1 MSGVTRVAIVDPSDD
16 SREHLRGCLLGMDT
30 IWLEAECSRYEFFLD
45 VIQQSTPDVAIV
57 CVDSDT
63 DTAMNLIRRLAT
75 SQPGVDLVAVSSRSD
90 GQFILQTMRSGAKE
104 FVSLPV
110 RIEELHEVLDR
121 LRTSRAGKDGDSR
134 VTSRVYSF
142 CGSRG
147 GAGCTSLAVNFGTI
161 LSKNPSYSVAYIDLD
176 LAMGDADV
184 CLDIVPDYTL
194 ADVAINIDR
203 IDLQLLK
210 RSLSRHASGLY
221 LLPHPVQIEDA
232 ALIQPEHITR
242 VINLLKMTFTHII
255 LDLSKGYRAI
265 DFAAMQSSDEIML
278 VTQLDVSSLR
288 NVVRVMLSLNDRNN
302 LESKVR
308 VVANRV
314 GSSDAEISV
323 QRAEETIGR
332 SIFARIPNDSR
343 TMLAS
348 RNSGVPLIEHAP
360 KSKLFQSILTMT
372 EQITGETAMSGSG
385 EAAKSG
391 VWSFFGAKK

>member
-16 SREHLRGCLLGMDT
+16 SREQLRNSLLGMDT
-30 IWLEAECSRYEFFLD
+30 VWLEAECSRYEFFLD
-45 VIQQSTPDVAIV
+45 VIQQSTPDAAIV
-57 CVDSDT
+57 CCDT
-63 DTAMNLIRRLAT
+63 DPEESMALIRKIG
-75 SQPGVDLVAVSSRSD
+75 SQAPAVDVIAVSARTD
-90 GQFILQTMRSGAKE
+90 GQFILQIMRTGAKE
-104 FVSLPV
+104 FVNLPV
-110 RIEELHEVLDR
+110 RMEELLDVLDR
-121 LRTSRAGKDGDSR
+121 LRLARAGKDGDTR
-134 VTSRVYSF
+134 VSSRVYAF

-147 GAGCTSLAVNFGTI
+147 GAGCTSLAVNFATI
-161 LSKNPSYSVAYIDLD
+161 LSKNPGYSVALVDLD

-210 RSLSRHASGLY
+210 RSLSRHTSGLY

-232 ALIQPEHITR
+232 SLIQPEHISR

-255 LDLSKGYRAI
+255 VDLSKGYRGI
-265 DFAAMQSSDEIML
+265 DFAAMQLADEILL

-288 NVVRVMLSLNDRNN
+288 NVVRVILSLNERNG
-302 LESKVR
+302 LEPKVQ

-314 GSSDAEISV
+314 GSSDAEISI

-332 SIFARIPNDSR
+332 EIFGRIPNDSR

-348 RNSGVPLIEHAP
+348 RNTGVPLIEHAP
-360 KSKLFQSILTMT
+360 KSKLFHAILSLT
-372 EQITGETAMSGSG
+372 EQITGETAMAGNP
-385 EAAKSG
+385 EAGKGG
-391 VWSFFGAKK
+391 VWSIFAKK

>member
-1 MSGVTRVAIVDPSDD
+1 MSGVTRVAIVDPFDD
-16 SREHLRGCLLGMDT
+16 SRENLRSGLLSMESV
-30 IWLEAECSRYEFFLD
+30 WLEAECSRYEFFID
-45 VIQQSTPDVAIV
+45 VIQQSTPDVV
-57 CVDSDT
+57 VVSVDSDPE
-63 DTAMNLIRRLAT
+63 TALGLIRKIVV
-75 SQPGVDLVAVSSRSD
+75 SHPSVDVIGVSSRSD
-90 GQFILQTMRSGAKE
+90 GQFILQMMRAGAKE

-110 RIEELHEVLDR
+110 RIEEMLDVLERLHVG
-121 LRTSRAGKDGDSR
+121 RAGKEGDVR
-134 VTSRVYSF
+134 VASRVYSF

-147 GAGCTSLAVNFGTI
+147 GAGCTSLAVNFATI
-161 LSKNPSYSVAYIDLD
+161 LAKNPSYSVALVDLD

-210 RSLSRHASGLY
+210 RSLSRHGSGLY

-232 ALIQPEHITR
+232 SLIQPEHITR

-255 LDLSKGYRAI
+255 LDLSKGYRPI
-265 DFAAMQSSDEIML
+265 DFAAMNSSDEIML

-288 NVVRVMLSLNDRNN
+288 NVVRVMLSLNERSG

-314 GSSDAEISV
+314 GSSEAEIST

-332 SIFARIPNDSR
+332 PIFARVPNDSR

-360 KSKLFQSILTMT
+360 KSKLFQSLLTLT
-372 EQITGETAMSGSG
+372 EQVTGETAMAGST
-385 EAAKSG
+385 ETAKSG
-391 VWSFFGAKK
+391 VWSLFGSKK

>member
-1 MSGVTRVAIVDPSDD
+1 MSGVTRVAIVDPLDD
-16 SREHLRGCLLGMDT
+16 SREHLRANLLGMDT
-30 IWLEAECSRYEFFLD
+30 VWLEAECSRYEFFLD

-57 CVDSDT
+57 CVDADAEGATS
-63 DTAMNLIRRLAT
+63 LIRRISSA
-75 SQPGVDLVAVSSRSD
+75 QPDVDVVAVSARTD
-90 GQFILQTMRSGAKE
+90 GQFILQIMRSGAKE
-104 FVSLPV
+104 FVALPI
-110 RIEELHEVLDR
+110 RMEEMMDVLER
-121 LRTSRAGKDGDSR
+121 LRIARVGKDGDGR
-134 VTSRVYSF
+134 VASRVYAF

-161 LSKNPSYSVAYIDLD
+161 LSRNPSFSVALIDLD

-232 ALIQPEHITR
+232 SLIQPEHVSR
-242 VINLLKMTFTHII
+242 VISLLKMTFTHVI

-265 DFAAMQSSDEIML
+265 DFAGMQMADDILL

-288 NVVRVMLSLNDRNN
+288 NVVRVMLSLNERNG
-302 LESKVR
+302 LEPKVK
-308 VVANRV
+308 VIANRV
-314 GSSDAEISV
+314 GSSDAEIST

-348 RNSGVPLIEHAP
+348 RNSGIPLLEHAP
-360 KSKLFQSILTMT
+360 KSKLFQSILTMA
-372 EQITGETAMSGSG
+372 EQITGETAMAGTP
-385 EAAKSG
+385 ETPKSG
-391 VWSFFGAKK
+391 VWSIFGPKK